1 MRVKAEKAVIKL
13 GSESN
18 TDGSGI
24 RRERLAHY
32 TSQIAERAQSGHQQV
47 VTLSGAIATANAVL
61 LNKRERADKR
71 ITPQMR
77 ATRGNAAFFDT
88 WIRALDQRGVR
99 AGEILVTHHELD
111 YKPET
116 ESFIHTIEDYLD
128 AGWVPLINENG
139 STDDKETK
147 KLKYGGDNDGLAK
160 EVADRIEA
168 DRIYFLTEV
177 EGVFGADGKLIRVV
191 DSSNIGEVLEAVGE
205 AGVPGPG
212 AGMRSKVDAAWSA
225 AEKGRTAHI
234 AYAGYNFEPIRNGT
248 VGTLFVP
255 H

>member
-1 MRVKAEKAVIKL
+1 MSREKAVVKL

-18 TDGSGI
+18 TNDSGI
-24 RRERLAHY
+24 RLERLAHY
-32 TSQIAERAQSGHQQV
+32 TSQIAEQNRLGYQQV
-47 VTLSGAIATANAVL
+47 GVLSGAIATANTVL
-61 LNKRERADKR
+61 LSKKERENEK

-77 ATRGNAAFFDT
+77 ATRGNAAFFHA
-88 WIRALDQRGVR
+88 WITALEQRGVS
-99 AGEILVTHHELD
+99 AGEVLVTHHELD
-111 YKPET
+111 FEPEA
-116 ESFIHTIEDYLD
+116 ESFIHTVENYLE

-147 KLKYGGDNDGLAK
+147 KLKYGGDNDGLA
-160 EVADRIEA
+160 EVVADKIEA

-177 EGVFGADGKLIRVV
+177 EGVFGADGKLIRIV
-191 DSSNIGEVLEAVGE
+191 DGSNIEEVLETVGE

-212 AGMRSKVDAAWSA
+212 AGMRTKVDAAWSA
-225 AEKGRTAHI
+225 AEKGRMAHI
-234 AYAGYNFEPIRNGT
+234 AHAGYNFEPIRNGR